1 MPTIFTRI
9 IQGDLP
15 GRFVWQDDRVV
26 AFLTISPV
34 KPGHTLVVPREEI
47 DHWIDMEQD
56 LARHVMD
63 VCVAV
68 GQAIQQ
74 AFGPLRVGQS
84 IVGLEVPHVHLHV
97 MPLHARRIECADRH
111 LPVGDRVLPHDRPI
125 DADAVD
131 DAQLVEPR
139 RQPVDDRQVG
149 SGRCDQPGT
158 ARA

>member
-68 GQAIQQ
+68 GQAIQK
-74 AFGPLRVGQS
+74 AFGPVRVGQS
-84 IVGLEVPHVHLHV
+84 IVGLEVPHVHVHLIPINE
-97 MPLHARRIECADRH
+97 MAEISFANADMDPDPAELDAAAERIRTALRELGHA
-111 LPVGDRVLPHDRPI
+111 
-125 DADAVD
+125 
-131 DAQLVEPR
+131 
-139 RQPVDDRQVG
+139 QV
-149 SGRCDQPGT
+149 SD
-158 ARA
+158 

>member
-84 IVGLEVPHVHLHV
+84 IVGLEVPHVHVHLIPINE
-97 MPLHARRIECADRH
+97 MADINFANADPDPDPAELDAAAERIRTALRELGHA
-111 LPVGDRVLPHDRPI
+111 
-125 DADAVD
+125 
-131 DAQLVEPR
+131 
-139 RQPVDDRQVG
+139 QV
-149 SGRCDQPGT
+149 SD
-158 ARA
+158 

>member
-68 GQAIQQ
+68 GQAIQK
-74 AFGPLRVGQS
+74 AFGPARVGQS
-84 IVGLEVPHVHLHV
+84 IVGLEVPHVHVHLIPINE
-97 MPLHARRIECADRH
+97 MADISFANADPDPDPAELDAAAERIRTALRELGHA
-111 LPVGDRVLPHDRPI
+111 
-125 DADAVD
+125 
-131 DAQLVEPR
+131 
-139 RQPVDDRQVG
+139 QV
-149 SGRCDQPGT
+149 SD
-158 ARA
+158 